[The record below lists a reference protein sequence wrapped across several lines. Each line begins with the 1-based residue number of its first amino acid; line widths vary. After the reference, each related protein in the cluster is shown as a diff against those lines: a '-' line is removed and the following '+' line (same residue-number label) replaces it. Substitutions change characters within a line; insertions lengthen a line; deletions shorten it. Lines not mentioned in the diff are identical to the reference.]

1 MRIVC
6 HDFITINQP
15 ESGGQK
21 LMNVTLTGPQH
32 QRRNGAQPLCFD
44 SVANL
49 IGNRQ
54 TVPGAGAATLM
65 CVSLGPHEQPN
76 LSVPTFPT
84 PATKVAAQSGVP
96 GVSGRLRVV

>member
-32 QRRNGAQPLCFD
+32 QRMNGARPLCCD

-49 IGNRQ
+49 IANRQ
-54 TVPGAGAATLM
+54 TVPGAATLM

-84 PATKVAAQSGVP
+84 TATKVAAQSGVP